1 MNTCTKNVKK
11 IALLG
16 LLVALGLSGCQSSST
31 QKYSNQED
39 PNARMSNGA
48 SDFENLADFLRER
61 KIPFARNGNKLFIQI
76 PDRIHFKTDSARVM
90 ADASDP
96 LVQIAVGMSYFPQ
109 TKTTV
114 IGHTDSTGKAG
125 YNYQL
130 ADRRAYD
137 IAYVFAINGIDASR
151 ITTRSAGQNAPVA
164 SNKTVKGKALNR
176 RADIVLEP
184 LY

>member
-1 MNTCTKNVKK
+1 MNTCTKNIKK
-11 IALLG
+11 VALLG
-16 LLVALGLSGCQSSST
+16 LLVALGLSACKSPPT
-31 QKYSNQED
+31 QKYSNQTD
-39 PNARMSNGA
+39 SQARTGNGA

-61 KIPFARNGNKLFIQI
+61 KIPFARNGDKLFIQI
-76 PDRIHFKTDSARVM
+76 PDRINFKTDSARVM
-90 ADASDP
+90 SDASDP

-114 IGHTDSTGKAG
+114 IGHTDSTGKSG

-151 ITTRSAGQNAPVA
+151 INTRSSGESAPVA
-164 SNKTVKGKALNR
+164 SNKTKKGKALNR